1 MFLVNSRLGHFSAA
15 PISSPSKS
23 DHRQRHPFSR
33 SYGVNLPSS
42 LTRVISSTLGYSPR
56 LPVSVCGT
64 VDRKARLEV
73 FLGSMLRVSW
83 LARRLVSP
91 SPLGV
96 KSSPD
101 LPGPPSYR
109 LGPAYQKQADL
120 SLLRHPIA
128 QALCSR
134 YRNINLFSIVYVFRP
149 RLRVRL
155 TLSGLTF
162 LRKP

>member
-15 PISSPSKS
+15 SISLQSKFAC
-23 DHRQRHPFSR
+23 RQRHPLSR

-42 LTRVISSTLGYSPR
+42 LTRVISNTLGYSPH
-56 LPVSVCGT
+56 LPASVCGT
-64 VDRKARLEV
+64 VDHKAHIEA
-73 FLGSMLRVSW
+73 FLGSMIRASW
-83 LARRLVSP
+83 RPRRFVSP

-96 KSSPD
+96 NSSPD

-109 LGPAYQKQADL
+109 LGPAYHKQADL

-128 QALCSR
+128 QTLCSR